1 MDCRA
6 KPGNNGVLLGQAN
19 RKCCRRRGWEQERR
33 GLRAHTPQLGVAN
46 WNLSG
51 LMSSSCSQEQH
62 TPELG
67 AWAPPFSPATA
78 CSSRRPRE
86 TTRRSS
92 SGARDDGIGIL
103 ALVTLFGTTKSA
115 RAEAKAHFLPS
126 RSSSVQPRRRRWLR
140 RANVWRKIT
149 SPWTRSDRPMKRKE
163 GALIRTLSK

>member
-6 KPGNNGVLLGQAN
+6 KPGNDGVLLGQAN

-67 AWAPPFSPATA
+67 AWAPPFSSVTIND
-78 CSSRRPRE
+78 SSLVTPPRE
-86 TTRRSS
+86 TTRRSPAD
-92 SGARDDGIGIL
+92 ARDDGIGIL
-103 ALVTLFGTTKSA
+103 GSVPLFGTTKSA
-115 RAEAKAHFLPS
+115 RAQTVRLASDTAFMTWGSEIGISDSISSPS
-126 RSSSVQPRRRRWLR
+126 RSSSVQRHHRHGLD
-140 RANVWRKIT
+140 AQ
-149 SPWTRSDRPMKRKE
+149 MF
-163 GALIRTLSK
+163 GAK